1 MPLWGKEDKTTAR
14 PKFVQLKADGS
25 IAQDSSGKKLVFLSA
40 EEATVNTSN
49 GASSSGWYLV
59 LTTNKDTAKQRVR
72 MELLVAIADEERGSV
87 NNAQFIE
94 THILNTN
101 TDVSADG
108 APGLEDPNGR
118 PGWYFTNDAA
128 GKKINWYFFDGRIY
142 NVTVGNFSAY
152 AIVTLD
158 STASKP
164 FLAVYTAPTGS
175 GDIVPGFAHSSRV
188 YTWPAGSVTDTKY
201 LVYVGEN
208 PEVHSE
214 LPRVQLIAGITRGSF
229 TASQRVLTAALNT
242 DSSATQNGVEF
253 VVDTLGINTTTIKA
267 DIELRLDSSDTLE
280 ESSDLN

>member
-49 GASSSGWYLV
+49 GASSPGWYLV

-108 APGLEDPNGR
+108 APGLEDPKGR
-118 PGWYFTNDAA
+118 PGWYFINDVG
-128 GKKINWYFFDGRIY
+128 GKKINWYFFDGRVQ

-152 AIVTLD
+152 AVVTLD

-164 FLAVYTAPTGS
+164 FLVVYTAPTGS
-175 GDIVPGFAHSSRV
+175 GDIAPGFAHSSRV
-188 YTWPAGSVTDTKY
+188 YNWPAGGVADTKY
-201 LVYVGEN
+201 LVYFGQN

-214 LPRVQLIAGITRGSF
+214 LPRVQLTAGTTLGSF
-229 TASQRVLTAALNT
+229 TASQRVFTVALNT
-242 DSSATQNGVEF
+242 NSSSAENSVEL
-253 VVDTLGINTTTIKA
+253 VVDALGINATTVKA
-267 DIELRLDSSDTLE
+267 DIELRIDSSDTLE